1 MLVFGAFMRCR
12 IDMTTPI
19 YRITADAKTEFIEN
33 IDEVPW
39 WLFDRL
45 PQGFAGRVY
54 AKQVL
59 RQHPEFSSDLRDW
72 SDPVVL
78 QLLSEYPVDAIGD
91 LLVGNKDLER
101 YLVAENHQVSLADLP
116 RLAEQAKEFSQTL
129 ISGDQPKFCCEI
141 EQDGPCIVKFAD
153 AERQADLLIAE
164 HTALSVL
171 NDAGIPAAQTMLF
184 RAGHYQFLVIR
195 RFDCVGSGRR
205 GVVSLKALDLEF
217 VGSRDQRWPVIARQL
232 AEQNVIVSSALST
245 IQLLFCFGRLIANS
259 DMHSGNL
266 SFFDDDQMPF
276 ALAPAYDQL
285 PMAYASDKQGI
296 SRITVDSDLP
306 DSAWVE
312 AFPLAQRF
320 WQTLIEQPL
329 LNESFRD
336 IAAQMLHY
344 VQRDVAVKI
353 RGL

>member
-1 MLVFGAFMRCR
+1 MRCQ

-33 IDEVPW
+33 VDEVPW

-59 RQHPEFSSDLRDW
+59 KQHPEFSSDLCDW

-91 LLVGNKDLER
+91 LLVGKKDLER
-101 YLVAENHQVSLADLP
+101 YLVAENHPVSFADLP
-116 RLAEQAKEFSQTL
+116 RLAEQAKEFCQTL
-129 ISGDQPKFCCEI
+129 ISGDQPKFCCDI
-141 EQDGPCIVKFAD
+141 ESHGPCIVKFAET
-153 AERQADLLIAE
+153 ERLADLLIAE
-164 HTALSVL
+164 HIALSVL
-171 NDAGIPAAQTMLF
+171 NDAGIPAAKTTLF

-195 RFDCVGSGRR
+195 RFDCLGSGRR

-232 AEQNVIVSSALST
+232 AEQGIVVASTLPT

-276 ALAPAYDQL
+276 APAPAYDQL
-285 PMAYASDKQGI
+285 PMAYTSDKQCI
-296 SRITVDSDLP
+296 SQIIVDSDLP

-312 AFPLAQRF
+312 ALPLALRF
-320 WQTLIEQPL
+320 WQTLAEQPL
-329 LNESFRD
+329 LSESFRN
-336 IAAQMLHY
+336 IAVQMLHY

-353 RGL
+353 RE

>member
-1 MLVFGAFMRCR
+1 M
-12 IDMTTPI
+12 DTPI

-59 RQHPEFSSDLRDW
+59 KQHPEFSSDLLDW

-78 QLLSEYPVDAIGD
+78 QLLSEYPVDAIGH
-91 LLVGNKDLER
+91 LLIGENDLER
-101 YLVAENHQVSLADLP
+101 YWVAENCPVSLADLP
-116 RLAEQAKEFSQTL
+116 RLAEQAKEFCQTL
-129 ISGDQPKFCCEI
+129 ISGEQPKFCCDI
-141 EQDGPCIVKFAD
+141 EQHGSCIVKFAET
-153 AERQADLLIAE
+153 ERQADLLIAE
-164 HTALSVL
+164 HIALSVL
-171 NDAGIPAAQTMLF
+171 NDADIPAAQTMLF
-184 RAGHYQFLVIR
+184 RAGHYQFLVVR

-232 AEQNVIVSSALST
+232 AEQSVVLSSTLPT

-266 SFFDDDQMPF
+266 SFLDDGQMPF

-285 PMAYASDKQGI
+285 PMAYASDRQHI
-296 SRITVDSDLP
+296 SQISVDTDLP
-306 DSAWVE
+306 SSVWVH
-312 AFPLAQRF
+312 ALPLALRF
-320 WQTLIEQPL
+320 WQTLAEQPML
-329 LNESFRD
+329 SESFQI
-336 IAAQMLHY
+336 IAAQTLHS
-344 VQRDVAVKI
+344 VQHDAAVKI

>member
-1 MLVFGAFMRCR
+1 
-12 IDMTTPI
+12 MTTPI
-19 YRITADAKTEFIEN
+19 YRITTDAKTEFIEN

-45 PQGFAGRVY
+45 PQGFAGRIY

-59 RQHPEFSSDLRDW
+59 KQHPEFSSDLRDW

-78 QLLSEYPVDAIGD
+78 QLLSEYPVDAIGN
-91 LLVGNKDLER
+91 LLIGDKDLKR
-101 YLVAENHQVSLADLP
+101 YQVAENHSYSLSELP
-116 RLAEQAKEFSQTL
+116 LLAEQAKEFCQTL
-129 ISGDQPKFCCEI
+129 ISGDQPKFCCDI
-141 EQDGPCIVKFAD
+141 ESYGPGIVKFAD

-164 HTALSVL
+164 HSALSVL

-195 RFDCVGSGRR
+195 RFDCAGSGRR

-217 VGSRDQRWPVIARQL
+217 VGSRDQRWPVIAKQL
-232 AEQNVIVSSALST
+232 AEQSIIAVGALPI

-259 DMHSGNL
+259 DMHGGNL
-266 SFFDDDQMPF
+266 SFLCDGQMPF

-296 SRITVDSDLP
+296 SHITVDTDLP
-306 DSAWVE
+306 REVANKSGIC
-312 AFPLAQRF
+312 PS
-320 WQTLIEQPL
+320 LIQL
-329 LNESFRD
+329 SS
-336 IAAQMLHY
+336 I
-344 VQRDVAVKI
+344 
-353 RGL
+353 

>member
-1 MLVFGAFMRCR
+1 
-12 IDMTTPI
+12 MTTLI

-45 PQGFAGRVY
+45 PQGFAGRIY

-59 RQHPEFSSDLRDW
+59 KQHPEFSSDLRDW

-78 QLLSEYPVDAIGD
+78 QLLSEYPVDAVGHLLIGK
-91 LLVGNKDLER
+91 NDLER
-101 YLVAENHQVSLADLP
+101 YHVAGNCPVSLADLP
-116 RLAEQAKEFSQTL
+116 RLAEQAKAFCQTL
-129 ISGDQPKFCCEI
+129 ISGEQPKFCCDI
-141 EQDGPCIVKFAD
+141 EQHGSCLVKLAET
-153 AERQADLLIAE
+153 ERQADLLIAE
-164 HTALSVL
+164 HIALSVL
-171 NDAGIPAAQTMLF
+171 NDAGIPAAKTTLF

-195 RFDCVGSGRR
+195 RFDCLDSGRR

-232 AEQNVIVSSALST
+232 TEQGVIAASALPT

-266 SFFDDDQMPF
+266 AFFFDGQMPF

-285 PMAYASDKQGI
+285 PMAYTSDKQGI
-296 SRITVDSDLP
+296 SHIIVDSDLP

-312 AFPLAQRF
+312 ALPLALRF
-320 WQTLIEQPL
+320 WQILAEQPL
-329 LNESFRD
+329 LSESFRN
-336 IAAQMLHY
+336 IAAQMLQY
-344 VQRDVAVKI
+344 VQHDVAVKI
-353 RGL
+353 RG

>member
-1 MLVFGAFMRCR
+1 
-12 IDMTTPI
+12 MTTPI

-59 RQHPEFSSDLRDW
+59 KQHPEFSSDLRDW

-101 YLVAENHQVSLADLP
+101 YLVAENHPVSLADLP
-116 RLAEQAKEFSQTL
+116 RLAEQAKEFCQTL

-141 EQDGPCIVKFAD
+141 EQYGPCIVKFAET
-153 AERQADLLIAE
+153 ERLADLLIAE
-164 HTALSVL
+164 HIALSVL
-171 NDAGIPAAQTMLF
+171 NDAGIPTAKTTLF

-195 RFDCVGSGRR
+195 RFDCLGSECR

-217 VGSRDQRWPVIARQL
+217 VGSRDQRWPAIACQLTEQGVIA
-232 AEQNVIVSSALST
+232 ASALPT

-266 SFFDDDQMPF
+266 SFFCDGQMPF
-276 ALAPAYDQL
+276 ALAPTYDQL

-296 SRITVDSDLP
+296 SQIIVDS
-306 DSAWVE
+306 V
-312 AFPLAQRF
+312 
-320 WQTLIEQPL
+320 LIC
-329 LNESFRD
+329 
-336 IAAQMLHY
+336 
-344 VQRDVAVKI
+344 V
-353 RGL
+353 

>member
-1 MLVFGAFMRCR
+1 
-12 IDMTTPI
+12 MTTPI

-45 PQGFAGRVY
+45 PQGFAGRVF

-78 QLLSEYPVDAIGD
+78 QLLSEYPVDAIGH
-91 LLVGNKDLER
+91 LLVGNEDLER
-101 YLVAENHQVSLADLP
+101 YLVAENHPVSLADLP
-116 RLAEQAKEFSQTL
+116 RLAEQAKEFCQTL

-141 EQDGPCIVKFAD
+141 EQYGPCIVKFAET
-153 AERQADLLIAE
+153 ERQADLLIAE
-164 HTALSVL
+164 HIALSVL
-171 NDAGIPAAQTMLF
+171 NDAGIPAAKTTLF
-184 RAGHYQFLVIR
+184 RAGLYQFLVIR
-195 RFDCVGSGRR
+195 RFDCIGSGRY

-232 AEQNVIVSSALST
+232 AEQGVIVASALPT
-245 IQLLFCFGRLIANS
+245 IQLQFCFGRLIANS

-285 PMAYASDKQGI
+285 PMAYASDKQHVSQI
-296 SRITVDSDLP
+296 SVDTDLP
-306 DSAWVE
+306 SSVWTQALS
-312 AFPLAQRF
+312 LALCF
-320 WQTLIEQPL
+320 WETLAEQPL
-329 LNESFRD
+329 LSESFRN
-336 IAAQMLHY
+336 IAVQMLHY
-344 VQRDVAVKI
+344 LQHDIAVKI
-353 RGL
+353 RE